1 MSRYKSFPPGWDNIK
16 VPMSSRAAMLAGM
29 GTYAPCLPKGIWGQ
43 RAMWA
48 LVSVAGPRALPG
60 RAVAWEP
67 PLAAEPW
74 EELEASLRRAVGPY
88 DAHTVYER
96 RRGREGLLML
106 LLRSGEPV
114 GFLKARHESP
124 DEIDRE
130 RRALEALETTP
141 PTSFHA
147 PRVVGEGE
155 VAGWQYVVTSAMP
168 AGIHRMIKGAPSA
181 AIHAEISAALEAL
194 RKPDGTPDHWVPFH
208 GDFTPW
214 NLRRFRTGKPWL
226 IDWEESGWAPPG
238 ADAVFYRASAY
249 AIGRAIDDAP
259 FEHDEAGAFWF
270 ERMQRRTADNVA
282 AGLELR
288 PLDNG
293 LLEAFAP
300 PP

>member
-1 MSRYKSFPPGWDNIK
+1 
-16 VPMSSRAAMLAGM
+16 
-29 GTYAPCLPKGIWGQ
+29 
-43 RAMWA
+43 MWA
-48 LVSVAGPRALPG
+48 LVTLAGPRALPG
-60 RAVAWEP
+60 RSAAWEP
-67 PLAAEPW
+67 PLPDVQW
-74 EELEASLRRAVGPY
+74 QELESALRQAVGQY

-106 LLRSGEPV
+106 LLRSGRPI

-130 RRALEALETTP
+130 RRALEALEATP
-141 PTSFHA
+141 PSSFDA
-147 PRVVGEGE
+147 PRVVGAGDIG
-155 VAGWQYVVTSAMP
+155 GWQYVITSAMP
-168 AGIHRMIKGAPSA
+168 AGMHRMIKGLPPAV
-181 AIHAEISAALEAL
+181 IHSDIAAALAAL
-194 RKPDGTPDHWVPFH
+194 PRPDGTPDHWTPFH

-249 AIGRAIDDAP
+249 AIGRATDDAA
-259 FEHDEAGAFWF
+259 FEHDEAAAFWF
-270 ERMQRRTADNVA
+270 EKMRQRTAANVA
-282 AGLELR
+282 AGLEMR
-288 PLDNG
+288 PLDRG